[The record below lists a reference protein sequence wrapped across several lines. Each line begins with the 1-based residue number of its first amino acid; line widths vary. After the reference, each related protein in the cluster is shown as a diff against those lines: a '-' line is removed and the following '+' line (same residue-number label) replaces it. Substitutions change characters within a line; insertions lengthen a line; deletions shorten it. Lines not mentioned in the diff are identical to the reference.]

1 MTISIVLPC
10 VFRFCN
16 GLLVKVPPPKCVQ
29 IILPCV
35 FRFIL
40 PCVFRFCW
48 PKYPP
53 PVCSDYF
60 TLCVQI
66 YFTLCVQILLPF
78 NLFRFSAPNIPAAI
92 HLAVRIVLLI
102 FVDRNLKKENNKKF
116 KGCDSSFEV
125 NIFQILSYHFF
136 YFQCILF
143 YSRQ

>member
-1 MTISIVLPC
+1 MCSDLFYLVRSDLFYLVCSDFVGLSI
-10 VFRFCN
+10 
-16 GLLVKVPPPKCVQ
+16 PPLCVQ
-29 IILPCV
+29 IILLCV

-40 PCVFRFCW
+40 
-48 PKYPP
+48 
-53 PVCSDYF
+53 
-60 TLCVQI
+60 
-66 YFTLCVQILLPF
+66 LCVQILLPF

-136 YFQCILF
+136 IFNAFCFILDNNLYETVVTCI
-143 YSRQ
+143 